1 MAESNQTIV
10 IKKVKKGG
18 HGAHGGAWKL
28 AYADFVTAM
37 MAFFLLM
44 WLLGSVDQQKLR
56 GIAEYFKDPW
66 KPSLS
71 GGEAAGDAVS
81 VIKGG
86 GDDITQS
93 DGQVKMTNEG
103 KKEELIDASEQDTQA
118 ILEDQKQL
126 EQLEKKIEKML
137 ETQPLLQQFQNQIK
151 IDITPEGLRIQII
164 DQENRPMF
172 GAASAR
178 MEAYAS
184 EILHQIAPVINELP
198 NRISITGHTDA
209 KPFPGSGAG
218 YTNWELS
225 ADRANAARKELI
237 RGGLKEE
244 KIMRVIGLASS
255 VALNK
260 QNPFDPV
267 NRRISIIVM
276 NKETEEAIL
285 GGGQV
290 DVSAQAPLDRNALKP
305 LNKSGSPEPL
315 LPKPAVSRIVPTPA
329 STSAAPLPPP
339 TRTAPL
345 PPPPAPANK
354 HR

>member
-1 MAESNQTIV
+1 MAESNQPIV

-44 WLLGSVDQQKLR
+44 WLLGSVDQNKLK

-103 KKEELIDASEQDTQA
+103 KREQLIEANEVDSQA
-118 ILEDQKQL
+118 IMEDEKQL
-126 EQLEKKIEKML
+126 EALEKKIEKMVK
-137 ETQPLLQQFQNQIK
+137 TNPLLQQFENQIK
-151 IDITPEGLRIQII
+151 LDITAEGLRVQII
-164 DQENRPMF
+164 DQEKRPMF

-178 MEAYAS
+178 MEPYAAQ
-184 EILHQIAPVINELP
+184 ILDQIAPVINELP

-209 KPFPGSGAG
+209 TPFPGSGQG

-225 ADRANAARKELI
+225 ADRANAARKELV

-255 VALNK
+255 VALDK
-260 QNPFDPV
+260 EHPLDPI

-276 NKETEEAIL
+276 NKETEDAIL
-285 GGGQV
+285 GGGEKV
-290 DVSAQAPLDRNALKP
+290 DVSTHSPLNKDALKP
-305 LNKSGSPEPL
+305 SSG
-315 LPKPAVSRIVPTPA
+315 K
-329 STSAAPLPPP
+329 SAAPEP
-339 TRTAPL
+339 TQPIVPAAPAPIPAPTPLTKPRAVPLSPL
-345 PPPPAPANK
+345 PPSK
-354 HR
+354 H